1 MKMSDGQIW
10 LQALIAN
17 TDTELP
23 KKLMIILLIM
33 IVEKKKERLNL

>member
-10 LQALIAN
+10 LQALIVN
-17 TDTELP
+17 TDTEVP

-33 IVEKKKERLNL
+33 IVEKKKKD